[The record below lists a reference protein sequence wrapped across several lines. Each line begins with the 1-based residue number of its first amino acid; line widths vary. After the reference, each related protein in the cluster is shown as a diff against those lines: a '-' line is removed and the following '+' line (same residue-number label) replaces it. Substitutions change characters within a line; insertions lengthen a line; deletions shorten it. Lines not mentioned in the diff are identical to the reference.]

1 MDFSKNKKI
10 ESLEQKISELS
21 ENINKLSEKQ
31 NSQYTDIMMALK
43 ETQDSISETKEPE
56 TEEDPFLDD
65 ELYEE
70 AKDLTI
76 EQQKISTGLLQ
87 RKLRIGYARAAHL
100 VDQLEENG
108 IIGPADGAKPR
119 EITTVEE
126 ED

>member
-1 MDFSKNKKI
+1 MDFSKDKKI

-43 ETQDSISETKEPE
+43 EMKP
-56 TEEDPFLDD
+56 EEDPLTDD

-70 AKDLTI
+70 AKNIVI
-76 EQQKISTGLLQ
+76 EYQKASSSLLQ
-87 RKLRIGYARAAHL
+87 RILRIGYARAARL
-100 VDQLEENG
+100 IDQLEENG
-108 IIGPADGAKPR
+108 IIESVDGSKPR
-119 EITTVEE
+119 EVLIQEE

>member
-1 MDFSKNKKI
+1 MDFDKDKKI

-21 ENINKLSEKQ
+21 ESINKLSEKQ

-43 ETQDSISETKEPE
+43 ETQDSISETIEPE
-56 TEEDPFLDD
+56 TEKDPFLDD

-70 AKDLTI
+70 AKDIAI
-76 EQQKISTGLLQ
+76 EHQRVSTALLQ

-108 IIGPADGAKPR
+108 VVGPADGSRPR
-119 EITTVEE
+119 EILTGEE

>member
-1 MDFSKNKKI
+1 MDFGKDKKI
-10 ESLEQKISELS
+10 ESLEQKIGELS

-31 NSQYTDIMMALK
+31 NSQYTDIMMVLK

-70 AKDLTI
+70 AKDIAI
-76 EQQKISTGLLQ
+76 EHQRVSSALLQ
-87 RKLRIGYARAAHL
+87 RKLHIGYTRSARL

-108 IIGPADGAKPR
+108 VIGPADGSNPR
-119 EITTVEE
+119 EVLIQEE